1 MGVPGKEEELQLF
14 IKSSQLTRQS
24 LFLLQGQ
31 FFHLLFSR
39 DIFKDLLS
47 FVQLSKRLSVMIV
60 LVHNRGQF
68 PLFPDN
74 TLKLS
79 PVCNNLGITEEIPHR
94 VILLHDLIETVKDL
108 FFQYNGHLHHLL
120 KKRNLHEAGFNITL
134 SPSFFTAS

>member
-31 FFHLLFSR
+31 FFHLLFRR

-47 FVQLSKRLSVMIV
+47 LVQLSKHLSVMIV
-60 LVHNRGQF
+60 LVHNRGQL

-79 PVCNNLGITEEIPHR
+79 PIRNDLGITEEIPHG
-94 VILLHDLIETVKDL
+94 VILLYDLIETVINL
-108 FFQYNGHLHHLL
+108 FFQYSRHLCSL
-120 KKRNLHEAGFNITL
+120 
-134 SPSFFTAS
+134 